1 MKYFTREL
9 WEGFQNPEAFDQCD
23 KIWTENSK
31 KYTEQLDS
39 LESMFSKDTFHFIRK
54 ESIHDGNLVSFEII
68 NANELNRV
76 KSNTYKIKR
85 QIREPISVVI
95 KVLSEG
101 ILYELSYSLVKNL
114 NVKFLGESD
123 LFQPY
128 FRDFGDWG
136 YDEVTSI
143 DDNVLCH
150 EILFSSGAEIHIE
163 FEKMKVKR
171 KRVIK

>member
-9 WEGFQNPEAFDQCD
+9 WESFQNTETFDQCD
-23 KIWTENSK
+23 KIWIENLK
-31 KYTEQLDS
+31 KYNEQLDS
-39 LESMFSKDTFHFIRK
+39 LQSRFNKDAFHFIK
-54 ESIHDGNLVSFEII
+54 EESIHDGNLVSFEVI
-68 NANELNRV
+68 NVNELNRV
-76 KSNTYKIKR
+76 KDKTYKIKR
-85 QIREPISVVI
+85 RIREPISVVI

-101 ILYELSYSLVKNL
+101 ILYELYYSLVKNL
-114 NVKFLGESD
+114 NVKFSGESD

-143 DDNVLCH
+143 NDKVLCH

-171 KRVIK
+171 TRVIK